1 MLLQNAPEMTQYFG
15 ATHVCAPSV
24 ASGWLSGLCVC
35 LRLSISV
42 LSLCVFVWRDLCMC
56 VHISLCVCVPMLVCV
71 CVLSVGV
78 CLKCGVMVSVSDFF

>member
-1 MLLQNAPEMTQYFG
+1 M
-15 ATHVCAPSV
+15 
-24 ASGWLSGLCVC
+24 C

-42 LSLCVFVWRDLCMC
+42 LSLCVFVWRDLCMSMC

-78 CLKCGVMVSVSDFF
+78 CLKCGVMVSVSDYFYLKATY